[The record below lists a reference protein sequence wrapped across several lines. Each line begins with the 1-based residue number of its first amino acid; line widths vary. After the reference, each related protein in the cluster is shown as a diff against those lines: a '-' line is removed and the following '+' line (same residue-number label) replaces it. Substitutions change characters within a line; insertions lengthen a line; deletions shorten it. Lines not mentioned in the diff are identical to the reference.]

1 MPPTPQRFHP
11 SRPIRHRRLF
21 VPALLLGL
29 GLPDLGAARDAA
41 KLQSYGRHLAQE
53 CSGCHRLD
61 GIDNGIPSITG
72 WGAEQFVAT
81 LKFYQAATRTNPVM
95 MSVASSLDEEQMQ
108 ALAAFYGS
116 LPKRASLPPAG
127 TGAPQAK
134 R

>member
-11 SRPIRHRRLF
+11 SRPIRRRRLF

-29 GLPDLGAARDAA
+29 GVPELGAARDAA

-72 WGAEQFVAT
+72 WGEEQFVAT
-81 LKFYQAATRTNPVM
+81 LNFYRGGVRPNPVM
-95 MSVASSLDEEQMQ
+95 VSVASSLDEEQMQ

-127 TGAPQAK
+127 AGAPQAK